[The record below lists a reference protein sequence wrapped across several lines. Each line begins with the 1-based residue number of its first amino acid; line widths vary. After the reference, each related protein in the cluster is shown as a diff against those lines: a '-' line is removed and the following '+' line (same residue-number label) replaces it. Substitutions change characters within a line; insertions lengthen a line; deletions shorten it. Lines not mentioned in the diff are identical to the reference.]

1 MIRKQSEM
9 QSETREQMRGG
20 TGAVTIQHYF
30 TSDEFTANARLCA
43 KLRVPPGASIG
54 VHKHGAEDE
63 VYIITHGT
71 GLLNDGETETRVSVG
86 DAILTGN
93 GESHAL
99 ANDGDEPLELIAM
112 IMCYES

>member
-1 MIRKQSEM
+1 
-9 QSETREQMRGG
+9 
-20 TGAVTIQHYF
+20 
-30 TSDEFTANARLCA
+30 
-43 KLRVPPGASIG
+43 
-54 VHKHGAEDE
+54 
-63 VYIITHGT
+63 
-71 GLLNDGETETRVSVG
+71 VG